1 MRSLTRRSVL
11 LLVALATIAAACG
24 QSREVAEPVETTVT
38 TLAGSLDETTPTTEA
53 IVVADAAAADEV
65 AVRVTYTDGQT
76 GEILTGSIEDVYEAN
91 LASPA
96 LLELNQG
103 VPLPPTYATE
113 MANQLLLIEILRHE
127 IDVLG
132 GSIEDAEV
140 DEARTDLL
148 GQLAGFFATEAET
161 DAAAAELDEFLDV
174 LVDTRAHQLAFERL
188 LAEDLDPA
196 TAGVPCVRHILVTTE
211 DEANAILDR
220 LADGEDFAALAIE
233 LSTGPSGP
241 AGGELGCADSASYVP
256 EFMVAVD
263 EAELNTPVG
272 PVQTQFGFHVLE
284 VTDYE
289 LQAAGVAQDTYFA
302 VIDSIEVEITNPDRY
317 GRWDP
322 SFGEIIPPGQ

>member
-11 LLVALATIAAACG
+11 LLVVLAAIAAACG
-24 QSREVAEPVETTVT
+24 QSREVAEPVEATVT
-38 TLAGSLDETTPTTEA
+38 TLADALDETTPTTEA
-53 IVVADAAAADEV
+53 IVLADAAAADEV

-91 LASPA
+91 LASAA

-127 IDVLG
+127 IDVMG
-132 GSIEDAEV
+132 GSIEDAEF

-148 GQLAGFFATEAET
+148 GQLAGFYATEEEA
-161 DAAAAELDEFLDV
+161 DAAAVELDEFLTI

-188 LAEDLDPA
+188 LAADLDPA

-211 DEANAILDR
+211 DEADTILDR

-256 EFMVAVD
+256 EFMIAVD

-289 LQAAGVAQDTYFA
+289 VQAGNLAQDAYFA
-302 VIDSIEVEITNPDRY
+302 VIESVEVEVTNPERY
-317 GRWDP
+317 GTWDP
-322 SFGEIIPPGQ
+322 SFGEIIPPGS